1 MAAPQGWSKLYDQLP
16 EHPKILAAGPT
27 AGWLY
32 VCGQAYCSRH
42 LTDGRIP
49 KDAVP
54 MLSMLKR
61 WRKDVDSLLKSGLWH
76 DEKDHYQQHDY
87 CEMQRTASD
96 VTAMRYANKE
106 RQRKSRLSRCDN
118 SVSHGEV
125 TLAEVELEKS
135 TDKLPM
141 SGPSGPDVGGWRGKI
156 EKLPVECE
164 QIIRKKWLPHATLPA
179 STTSSAKAQFR
190 MLDTLRLLHTV
201 DKQSWDTIG
210 VIVLHAASV
219 WKPKGYIGS
228 PASLRENTASSDQKK
243 WEAILS
249 QINADHSPTT
259 DNSLDELLE
268 KIKK

>member
-1 MAAPQGWSKLYDQLP
+1 
-16 EHPKILAAGPT
+16 
-27 AGWLY
+27 
-32 VCGQAYCSRH
+32 
-42 LTDGRIP
+42 
-49 KDAVP
+49 
-54 MLSMLKR
+54 
-61 WRKDVDSLLKSGLWH
+61 
-76 DEKDHYQQHDY
+76 
-87 CEMQRTASD
+87 
-96 VTAMRYANKE
+96 MRYANKE
-106 RQRKSRLSRCDN
+106 RQIKSRLSRCDN

>member
-96 VTAMRYANKE
+96 VAATRSVNKE
-106 RQRKSRLSRCDN
+106 RQRKGRLSRRDN
-118 SVSHGEV
+118 SVSHGDV
-125 TLAEVELEKS
+125 TLAEVEKS
-135 TDKLPM
+135 KELPM

-201 DKQSWDTIG
+201 DKQSWDTIR

-219 WKPKGYIGS
+219 WKPKG
-228 PASLRENTASSDQKK
+228 
-243 WEAILS
+243 
-249 QINADHSPTT
+249 
-259 DNSLDELLE
+259 
-268 KIKK
+268 

>member
-49 KDAVP
+49 KNAVP
-54 MLSMLKR
+54 MLSRLKR

-96 VTAMRYANKE
+96 VAAIRSTNKE

-125 TLAEVELEKS
+125 TLAELELEKS
-135 TDKLPM
+135 TKELPM
-141 SGPSGPDVGGWRGKI
+141 SGPDGPDVGDWKAKI
-156 EKLPVECE
+156 ENLPVECE
-164 QIIRKKWLPHATLPA
+164 QIIRMKWLPHATLPV

-190 MLDTLRLLHTV
+190 MLDALRLLHTV
-201 DKQSWDTIG
+201 DKQSWETIG
-210 VIVLHAASV
+210 VIVLHAATV

-228 PASLRENTASSDQKK
+228 PASLRENTAASDQKK

-249 QINADHSPTT
+249 QINADHTPA
-259 DNSLDELLE
+259 DDPIDELIAKL
-268 KIKK
+268 KK